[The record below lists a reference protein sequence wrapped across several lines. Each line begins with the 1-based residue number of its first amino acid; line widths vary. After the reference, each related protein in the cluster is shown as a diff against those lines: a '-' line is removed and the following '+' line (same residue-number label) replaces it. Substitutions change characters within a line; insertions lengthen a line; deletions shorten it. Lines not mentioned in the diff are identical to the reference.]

1 MGAASGDHTGW
12 PALGQRTL
20 TACGLLMCDGRKKK
34 APEGAFWMEAVCS
47 NRGIAFAGE
56 QHLQRLQGL
65 QVFGGNSLE
74 AVRDQGVR
82 RGGAPECHGEVFG
95 LRPFA

>member
-34 APEGAFWMEAVCS
+34 
-47 NRGIAFAGE
+47 
-56 QHLQRLQGL
+56 
-65 QVFGGNSLE
+65 
-74 AVRDQGVR
+74 
-82 RGGAPECHGEVFG
+82 
-95 LRPFA
+95 RPKALL